1 MQILERIE
9 RIAAIGDR
17 IGYSPQE
24 DEAHALAATWMEEAG
39 LEVSRDSARNL
50 SGRRGDARVWTGSHL
65 DSVPN
70 GGRFDGVL
78 GVLAGIE
85 AAARLP
91 DAELAVVAFRAE
103 ENGPMGSRALKGL
116 PEAFLELHIEQGP
129 VLERA
134 GEPLGVVTAIAGQA
148 RGAVVFEGRADHAG
162 TTPMDVRDDA
172 LVKAAR
178 FVQHVGECARD
189 GAVATVGAVEVEPN
203 AMNVVP
209 ARVTVSVDA
218 RAPDAAQL
226 AELVAAIGFEPTWM
240 LEPVAMSGAP
250 FEALCGVL
258 PDAPRLVSG
267 AGHDAMVLA
276 AAGVPTAMLF
286 VRSLNGG
293 ASHSPEELTSD
304 DDIALAVDA
313 LTRALERLSGSDERD
328 RAGRRAVRT

>member
-1 MQILERIE
+1 VEIFDRIE

-17 IGYSPQE
+17 RGYSPAE
-24 DEAHALAATWMEEAG
+24 DEAHDLAAGWMAEAG
-39 LEVSRDSARNL
+39 LEVYRDDARNL
-50 SGRRGDARVWTGSHL
+50 FGRRGKPAVWTGSHI

-70 GGRFDGVL
+70 GGRFDGVI

-91 DAELAVVAFRAE
+91 DMPLGVAVFRAE
-103 ENGPMGSRALKGL
+103 ENGPMGSRRLAEL
-116 PEAFLELHIEQGP
+116 PKAFIEVHIEQGP

-162 TTPMDVRDDA
+162 TTPMDIRDDA

-178 FVQHVGECARD
+178 FIQHVAEAARE
-189 GAVATVGAVEVEPN
+189 GGVATVGAVEVEPG

-209 ARVTVSVDA
+209 ERVTVAVDA
-218 RAPDAAQL
+218 RAPSGE
-226 AELVAAIGFEPTWM
+226 ELEALIERIGFEPTWR
-240 LEPVAMSGAP
+240 LAPVAMSGAP
-250 FEALCGVL
+250 FEALCEVL

-293 ASHSPEELTSD
+293 VSHSPAELSSPE
-304 DDIALAVDA
+304 DIALAVDV
-313 LTRALERLSGSDERD
+313 LTRTLERL
-328 RAGRRAVRT
+328 A

>member
-1 MQILERIE
+1 VEIFQCIE

-17 IGYSPQE
+17 LGYSPAE
-24 DEAHALAATWMEEAG
+24 DEAHDLAAGWMGEAG
-39 LEVSRDSARNL
+39 LEVSRDEVGNL
-50 SGRRGDARVWTGSHL
+50 FGRRGAARVWTGSHL

-91 DAELAVVAFRAE
+91 EAPICVAAFRAE
-103 ENGPMGSRALKGL
+103 ENGPMGSRRLTSL
-116 PEAFLELHIEQGP
+116 PEAFVEVHIEQGP
-129 VLERA
+129 VLEGA
-134 GEPLGVVTAIAGQA
+134 DEPLGVVTAIAGQA

-162 TTPMDVRDDA
+162 TTPMGARDDA
-172 LVKAAR
+172 LLKAAS
-178 FVQHVGECARD
+178 FVLHVRD
-189 GAVATVGAVEVEPN
+189 AALEGGVATVGAIEVEPG

-209 ARVTVSVDA
+209 ARVTVAVDA
-218 RAPDAAQL
+218 RAPS
-226 AELVAAIGFEPTWM
+226 AEELEALIERIGFEPTWR
-240 LEPVAMSGAP
+240 LAPVPMSGAP
-250 FEALCGVL
+250 FDALSAVL

-293 ASHSPEELTSD
+293 VSHSPEELSSD
-304 DDIALAVDA
+304 DDIALGVEA
-313 LTRALERLSGSDERD
+313 LTRTLERLTS
-328 RAGRRAVRT
+328 